1 MRRGFIIGPALI
13 LMLATAAS
21 WTAAQ
26 ETAAPK
32 AASAAVGVKF
42 ASPILISS
50 AGQSADVKMV
60 GMMAKRLQLDAKV
73 EIMAKP
79 EQLAGIKTLIIV
91 PGFSSKGLGAAGI
104 SQKDELARVAALIKA
119 AEQRKIPIL
128 MVHIG
133 GTARRLGQSDAFN
146 ELAAKHAK
154 YMLVVEQGNSDGF
167 FTKLAGETKT
177 PLGIVKKIPDTTP
190 ALEKL
195 FK

>member
-1 MRRGFIIGPALI
+1 VRRGFIIGSALI
-13 LMLATAAS
+13 LLLAIAAS

-32 AASAAVGVKF
+32 AAGAAEGVKF

-60 GMMAKRLQLDAKV
+60 GMMTKRLQLDAKV
-73 EIMAKP
+73 EMMPKP

-104 SQKDELARVAALIKA
+104 SQKDEMARVTALINA
-119 AEQRKIPIL
+119 ADQKKIPIL

-177 PLGIVKKIPDTTP
+177 PLGIVKKIPDTMP

>member
-1 MRRGFIIGPALI
+1 MKRMPVINLI
-13 LMLATAAS
+13 TLVLLVIAVSMA
-21 WTAAQ
+21 AAQ
-26 ETAAPK
+26 EKAAPQ
-32 AASAAVGVKF
+32 AASAPAGAKF
-42 ASPILISS
+42 FGPVLISS

-60 GMMAKRLQLDAKV
+60 GMMAKKIKLDAKV

-79 EQLAGIKTLIIV
+79 EQLEGIKTLIVV

-104 SQKDELARVAALIKA
+104 SQKDEMARVTALINA
-119 AEQRKIPIL
+119 ADQKKIPIL

-146 ELAAKHAK
+146 ALAAKHSK

-177 PLGIVKKIPDTTP
+177 PLGIVKKIPDTTQ

>member
-1 MRRGFIIGPALI
+1 MRRTFIIGPVLVLAL
-13 LMLATAAS
+13 AVAAS
-21 WTAAQ
+21 WAAAQ
-26 ETAAPK
+26 GTVAPK
-32 AASAAVGVKF
+32 AAPATAGAKF

-60 GMMAKRLQLDAKV
+60 GMMAKRLQLDARV
-73 EIMAKP
+73 EMMAKP
-79 EQLAGIKTLIIV
+79 EQLAGIKTLILV

-104 SQKDELARVAALIKA
+104 SQRDEMARVTALIQA
-119 AEQRKIPIL
+119 AIQKKIPIL

-133 GTARRLGQSDAFN
+133 GTARRLGQSDGFN
-146 ELAAKHAK
+146 ELAAKHAR
-154 YMLVVEQGNSDGF
+154 YLLVVEQGNADGF

-177 PLGIVKKIPDTTP
+177 PLEIVKKIPDTTP

>member
-1 MRRGFIIGPALI
+1 LVA
-13 LMLATAAS
+13 
-21 WTAAQ
+21 AAQ
-26 ETAAPK
+26 EKAAPQ
-32 AASAAVGVKF
+32 AAPAPASLKF
-42 ASPILISS
+42 SGPILISS

-60 GMMAKRLQLDAKV
+60 GMMAKRLKLDARV

-79 EQLAGIKTLIIV
+79 EQLDGIKTLIIV

-104 SQKDELARVAALIKA
+104 SQKDEMARTAALIDA
-119 AEQRKIPIL
+119 ADIKKIPIL

-177 PLGIVKKIPDTTP
+177 PLETVKKIPDAVP
-190 ALEKL
+190 AIEKL

>member
-1 MRRGFIIGPALI
+1 VRRRFIIGSALV
-13 LMLATAAS
+13 LLLAIVAS
-21 WTAAQ
+21 W
-26 ETAAPK
+26 
-32 AASAAVGVKF
+32 SAAVETPAPKTAPAPAAAKF

-60 GMMAKRLQLDAKV
+60 GMMTKRLQLDAKV
-73 EIMAKP
+73 EMMAKP
-79 EQLAGIKTLIIV
+79 DQLAGVKTLIVV

-104 SQKDELARVAALIKA
+104 SQKDEMARVTALLLAADQK
-119 AEQRKIPIL
+119 KIPIL
-128 MVHIG
+128 LVHIG

-146 ELAAKHAK
+146 EVAAKHAK

-167 FTKLAGETKT
+167 FTKLAGGTKT
-177 PLGIVKKIPDTTP
+177 PLELVKKIPDTTQ

>member
-1 MRRGFIIGPALI
+1 MRRGFNVGPAFVL
-13 LMLATAAS
+13 LLAIAAS
-21 WTAAQ
+21 SMAALV
-26 ETAAPK
+26 TTAPK
-32 AASAAVGVKF
+32 AVAAAETVKF

-73 EIMAKP
+73 EMMAKP
-79 EQLAGIKTLIIV
+79 EQLAGIKTLIVV

-104 SQKDELARVAALIKA
+104 SQKDEMARVTALVEAAGQKN
-119 AEQRKIPIL
+119 IPIL

-146 ELAAKHAK
+146 ELAARHAK
-154 YMLVVEQGNSDGF
+154 YLLVVEQGNSDGF
-167 FTKLAGETKT
+167 FTKLAGVTKT
-177 PLGIVKKIPDTTP
+177 PLGIVKKIPDTTQ

>member
-1 MRRGFIIGPALI
+1 MRRRFIIGPALI
-13 LMLATAAS
+13 LLLAIAAS
-21 WTAAQ
+21 WSAAQ

-32 AASAAVGVKF
+32 AARAAEGVKF

-60 GMMAKRLQLDAKV
+60 AMMAKRIQLDAKV
-73 EIMAKP
+73 EMMAKP
-79 EQLAGIKTLIIV
+79 EQLAGIKTLIVV

-104 SQKDELARVAALIKA
+104 SQKDEMARVTALIA
-119 AEQRKIPIL
+119 AADLKKIPIL

-146 ELAAKHAK
+146 ELAARHSK
-154 YMLVVEQGNSDGF
+154 YLLVVEQGNSDGF
-167 FTKLAGETKT
+167 FTKLAGETKA
-177 PLGIVKKIPDTTP
+177 PLGIVKKIPDTVQ
-190 ALEKL
+190 ALERL

>member
-1 MRRGFIIGPALI
+1 VRRGFVVSQALI
-13 LMLATAAS
+13 LLVAVAAT
-21 WTAAQ
+21 WTAALG
-26 ETAAPK
+26 TVAPK
-32 AASAAVGVKF
+32 SAAAAEAVKF
-42 ASPILISS
+42 SSPILISS

-73 EIMAKP
+73 DMMAKP

-104 SQKDELARVAALIKA
+104 SQKDEMARVTALVAAAGQKNIA
-119 AEQRKIPIL
+119 IL

-146 ELAAKHAK
+146 ELAARHSK
-154 YMLVVEQGNSDGF
+154 YLLVVEQGNSDGF
-167 FTKLAGETKT
+167 FTKLAGETKK
-177 PLGIVKKIPDTTP
+177 PLEIVKKIPDTTQ